1 MTPSTRPAPR
11 AGWPRRTP
19 LFATALALALGS
31 TLGCMQTPTPL
42 APGLAGS
49 VGVPHNG
56 VLTSRAELPVSGPGF
71 VRFRPRSPA
80 YHGLPRLVTAIER
93 AARTVSEEMPGGAP
107 LVVGDL
113 SERDGGRI
121 PRHNSHRTGR
131 DVDLLFYVTTPHGAP
146 MQNLGFFAL
155 GADGLVRFPDGR
167 YGVID
172 LPRQWRLTKA
182 LLEDED
188 IDVQFLFISHELEAR
203 IIDYAL
209 AKGEDLELVWRAE
222 TVMLQ
227 PVDSLPHADHVHM
240 RIACRPSE
248 AVAGCSGGGPHWPWL
263 SPLPFLATATPSL
276 WEEIAATDPL
286 GSPEMPAPRE
296 SDAPTDVGAT
306 ATHAQGTKASENE
319 AGRAGQAAL
328 GQAALDDG

>member
-1 MTPSTRPAPR
+1 
-11 AGWPRRTP
+11 
-19 LFATALALALGS
+19 
-31 TLGCMQTPTPL
+31 MQTPTPL

-56 VLTSRAELPVSGPGF
+56 VLTSATELPVSGPGF

-80 YHGLPRLVTAIER
+80 YYGLPRLVSAVQR
-93 AARTVSEEMPGGAP
+93 AALTVAEELPGGAP

-113 SERDGGRI
+113 SEESGGRI

-155 GADGLVRFPDGR
+155 GADGFVRFPDGR
-167 YGVID
+167 YGLID
-172 LPRQWRLTKA
+172 LPRQWLLIKT
-182 LLEDED
+182 LLEDQD
-188 IDVQFLFISHELEAR
+188 IDVQFLFMSRELEGR
-203 IIDYAL
+203 IVDYAL
-209 AKGEDLELVWRAE
+209 AKEDDLELVWRAE

-263 SPLPFLATATPSL
+263 SPLPFLASTTTSL
-276 WEEIAATDPL
+276 WQEIASTDPL
-286 GSPEMPAPRE
+286 DATRAQEP
-296 SDAPTDVGAT
+296 DAPAAPTLTTEAAKLSEPSREADA
-306 ATHAQGTKASENE
+306 AS
-319 AGRAGQAAL
+319 AGWPHVSDGV
-328 GQAALDDG
+328 LDDG